1 MSWICFPLKFTS
13 NALKFDGLN
22 TIITFR
28 GTNLSVGHFAFSLE
42 LSQFLP
48 IEERFMRQV
57 RDFTSK
63 AAAAALQRIF
73 KITLGVKQSNNSIT
87 DAYWRMLTLLLLPAT
102 ATPTE
107 FIKWE
112 REIFYP
118 KRSIG
123 NKKESLQLRN
133 YLSRKNFV
141 WSFNLSKKVPKTILK
156 SVLKKQYNWAFTPSK
171 IYVVICI
178 TCHLCNMLFA

>member
-1 MSWICFPLKFTS
+1 MAQKFKKLLIAVHIFELFARKMSWICFPLKFTS

-87 DAYWRMLTLLLLPAT
+87 DAY
-102 ATPTE
+102 
-107 FIKWE
+107 
-112 REIFYP
+112 
-118 KRSIG
+118 
-123 NKKESLQLRN
+123 
-133 YLSRKNFV
+133 
-141 WSFNLSKKVPKTILK
+141 
-156 SVLKKQYNWAFTPSK
+156 
-171 IYVVICI
+171 
-178 TCHLCNMLFA
+178 